1 MHPLS
6 RLFSHARNYRREVR
20 IASLYSVLNKFFD
33 VLPEVLIGVAV
44 DVVVNQKASFL
55 ARFGIIEPKDQ
66 LMLLALITVFVWVGE
81 SLFQYLY
88 DVRWRD
94 LAQNLQHDLRMEAYR
109 HVQKLD
115 MAYFER
121 NRSGNLLAV
130 LNEDINQMERFLNGG
145 ANDLIQVFVGS
156 LMVGGVFFV
165 LTHELAFLA
174 LVPVPL
180 ILYGAFW
187 FQRRLAPRYGAV
199 REAAGALAARLNNN
213 IQGIAT
219 VKAYAAE
226 DYEAGHIEQGSDD
239 YRARNGEAIRLSA
252 AITPVI
258 RMAILAGFTVTLLY
272 GGFMALN
279 GDIGVGSYS
288 VLVYLTQRLL
298 WPLTR
303 LADLTDLYQRSMSS
317 IERVMNL
324 LQTPVNI
331 RYDGRALPKA
341 EVRGELAFE
350 GITFAYEG
358 TSRPALDGVDLRIG
372 AGCSAAFVGSTGGGK
387 STLIKL
393 LLRFYEPQQGRVTLD
408 GLPVNELNLQDL
420 RRAIGY
426 VAQDT
431 FLADASVAQNIAYG
445 MPDATRE
452 AVIEAAKSAEAH
464 DFIVALPQGYDTP
477 VGERGLRLSGGQRQ
491 RLALARAILK
501 NPPIL
506 VLDEA
511 TSAVDNETEA
521 AIQRSLDRLVVG
533 RTTLIVAHRLSTVR
547 HADTIHVIDGGRIA
561 ESGTHDE
568 LLTLDGLYA
577 SLWRLQTGERRG
589 R

>member
-180 ILYGAFW
+180 I
-187 FQRRLAPRYGAV
+187 RC
-199 REAAGALAARLNNN
+199 RLN
-213 IQGIAT
+213 T
-219 VKAYAAE
+219 R
-226 DYEAGHIEQGSDD
+226 S
-239 YRARNGEAIRLSA
+239 R
-252 AITPVI
+252 
-258 RMAILAGFTVTLLY
+258 
-272 GGFMALN
+272 
-279 GDIGVGSYS
+279 SYS
-288 VLVYLTQRLL
+288 
-298 WPLTR
+298 
-303 LADLTDLYQRSMSS
+303 SS
-317 IERVMNL
+317 
-324 LQTPVNI
+324 
-331 RYDGRALPKA
+331 A
-341 EVRGELAFE
+341 
-350 GITFAYEG
+350 
-358 TSRPALDGVDLRIG
+358 
-372 AGCSAAFVGSTGGGK
+372 
-387 STLIKL
+387 
-393 LLRFYEPQQGRVTLD
+393 
-408 GLPVNELNLQDL
+408 
-420 RRAIGY
+420 
-426 VAQDT
+426 
-431 FLADASVAQNIAYG
+431 
-445 MPDATRE
+445 
-452 AVIEAAKSAEAH
+452 
-464 DFIVALPQGYDTP
+464 
-477 VGERGLRLSGGQRQ
+477 
-491 RLALARAILK
+491 
-501 NPPIL
+501 
-506 VLDEA
+506 
-511 TSAVDNETEA
+511 
-521 AIQRSLDRLVVG
+521 
-533 RTTLIVAHRLSTVR
+533 
-547 HADTIHVIDGGRIA
+547 
-561 ESGTHDE
+561 
-568 LLTLDGLYA
+568 
-577 SLWRLQTGERRG
+577 
-589 R
+589 